1 MNCPAVIIG
10 KDNMKTA
17 ALVLAGNT
25 LKEDNLENIY
35 LEKDVYSNG
44 AVGIFCQC
52 RKKQACL
59 DKILGRC
66 PEIERTAELHTVC
79 VLAFKNS

>member
-1 MNCPAVIIG
+1 MNCAAVIVG

-35 LEKDVYSNG
+35 LEKYVYSNW
-44 AVGIFCQC
+44 AVGIFESIV
-52 RKKQACL
+52 R
-59 DKILGRC
+59 
-66 PEIERTAELHTVC
+66 V
-79 VLAFKNS
+79 